1 MTQINKK
8 VVWITGGGTGIGKE
22 LAKRFSDKNYTV
34 VISGRRTSKLNAV
47 KSHNS
52 KNIVPIKLNVSN
64 QKECKKVSDLI
75 LKRFRFIDI
84 IILNAATY
92 KPGSLDKLS
101 LIQTRKIVETNILG
115 PINCFAPIVGLMK
128 KEKKGHLVF
137 VSSPAGFRGLPGA
150 GIYGVTKSAITF
162 LAETLKL
169 EYDQYGIKVQ
179 VIHPGFVKTPMTD
192 RNNFAMPFIISAE
205 KAADVI
211 IKKIFTKNFEIS
223 FPKRLIIPMKFF
235 KILPSSVYFFLMK
248 NLIRKKLNE

>member
-1 MTQINKK
+1 M
-8 VVWITGGGTGIGKE
+8 
-22 LAKRFSDKNYTV
+22 KRF
-34 VISGRRTSKLNAV
+34 G
-47 KSHNS
+47 
-52 KNIVPIKLNVSN
+52 
-64 QKECKKVSDLI
+64 
-75 LKRFRFIDI
+75 FIDI

-92 KPGSLDKLS
+92 KPGSLDKLN

-169 EYDQYGIKVQ
+169 EYDQYNIKVQ

-235 KILPSSVYFFLMK
+235 KILPSPVYFFLMK
-248 NLIRKKLNE
+248 KLIRKKLNE